1 MTIWKNSCSCGV
13 VVKMRYE
20 LKIPNTFSE
29 NDSVVYILDSILET
43 SLLHKVQTYILIV
56 DMSCLFPHLKLMC
69 LLLHLHTHIR
79 AFEDCHI
86 PKRLPT
92 GWLFKI
98 YSVQLFYWSKK
109 WTNTC

>member
-1 MTIWKNSCSCGV
+1 
-13 VVKMRYE
+13 MRYE

-29 NDSVVYILDSILET
+29 NDSVIYKLDSILET

-56 DMSCLFPHLKLMC
+56 DMSCLFPHLKLMR

-86 PKRLPT
+86 PKRLQDGFSKFT
-92 GWLFKI
+92 QFNCFIGQKI
-98 YSVQLFYWSKK
+98 APIHAK
-109 WTNTC
+109 T